1 MQAGFE
7 FTLVFHTCPWLLRP
21 SADSY
26 AEGCRKR
33 TLAGRDIM
41 DRNLSYDGDE
51 FPELPMARFL
61 IATQPV
67 TGHVLPALPIAH
79 KLVERGHE
87 VVWYV
92 GRKFRPQVE
101 GTGARYAPYRQA
113 YDYDDDDYDAAF
125 QGRSRLKGLNQIK
138 FDFVNLFIKQMGPQ
152 HHDIEAILREFPADA
167 TMGDPSIAA
176 TFTVNE
182 KGGPPNAVYNITCL
196 GIKGRDVAPFG
207 LGILPDSSP
216 LGRVRNR
223 LLHFLASNVIFKTV
237 SDELVRQCDRLGVRR
252 RKFEGVLISPFLF
265 LEPTVPSFDY
275 PRTDLPPQVHFI
287 GALLPDAPGN
297 LPPPAWWPE
306 VVGKKV
312 PLVLVTQGTVATNP
326 QELIAPTLRALAAE
340 NVLVIGAGVKDRS
353 LQALDAVPAN
363 ARVESFVPF
372 KPLLPYVDVYITNGG
387 FGGVQFALMNG
398 VPIVAGGTTEDKPEI
413 GNRIAY
419 SGAGINLKTNTPTPE
434 QIHAAVKTVL
444 SNPQYRRR
452 AQQIQ
457 AELARHDGPAEAAG
471 LLEQLAATQR
481 PVLQPGPAARS

>member
-1 MQAGFE
+1 
-7 FTLVFHTCPWLLRP
+7 
-21 SADSY
+21 
-26 AEGCRKR
+26 
-33 TLAGRDIM
+33 
-41 DRNLSYDGDE
+41 
-51 FPELPMARFL
+51 MARFL

-101 GTGARYAPYRQA
+101 ATGAQYAPYRQA
-113 YDYDDDDYDAAF
+113 YDYDDDDYDVAF

-152 HHDIEAILREFPADA
+152 HHDIEAILHEFPADA
-167 TMGDPSIAA
+167 TLGDPSIAA

-237 SDELVRQCDRLGVRR
+237 SDELVRQCEPAGRAAAQVRR
-252 RKFEGVLISPFLF
+252 GSDLAV
-265 LEPTVPSFDY
+265 SFSRAY
-275 PRTDLPPQVHFI
+275 RAIVRLSAPDLPPQVHFI
-287 GALLPDAPGN
+287 GALPARRTRH

-312 PLVLVTQGTVATNP
+312 PLVLVTR
-326 QELIAPTLRALAAE
+326 ELW
-340 NVLVIGAGVKDRS
+340 
-353 LQALDAVPAN
+353 Q
-363 ARVESFVPF
+363 
-372 KPLLPYVDVYITNGG
+372 
-387 FGGVQFALMNG
+387 
-398 VPIVAGGTTEDKPEI
+398 
-413 GNRIAY
+413 
-419 SGAGINLKTNTPTPE
+419 PTP
-434 QIHAAVKTVL
+434 
-444 SNPQYRRR
+444 
-452 AQQIQ
+452 
-457 AELARHDGPAEAAG
+457 
-471 LLEQLAATQR
+471 
-481 PVLQPGPAARS
+481 RS